1 MDFWATRL
9 LDLQLTGSIYPLIS
23 KFGHSEDIKMTSRI
37 PNLLVGTLIGTVFIM
52 GQDGREHGYY
62 TSRNGSNTTVIGLD
76 KDSSS
81 NYISQKGDLTVVTPI
96 SGGSR
101 DMTLIK
107 SIGND
112 QDGRDEPSIW

>member
-1 MDFWATRL
+1 
-9 LDLQLTGSIYPLIS
+9 
-23 KFGHSEDIKMTSRI
+23 
-37 PNLLVGTLIGTVFIM
+37 M

-112 QDGRDEPSIW
+112 QDGRDEPSIWVEE